1 MKKLYVFLIA
11 IFLILS
17 FIFYFFGVRLKFGGK
32 TDLNAPQKLDGE
44 SIRYANKE
52 GLTSNEI
59 PEQIYKR
66 NFSVRNPKI
75 ESFAAAIKPLDSDFH
90 FYKLNFRSKWPLA
103 SITKLITAVVV
114 VKNISPDKQ
123 ISISSSTEKVWEE
136 NNNLSAGD
144 IYKAS
149 DLLKIML
156 LSSSNRAAFA
166 FEEYFGGTDKFLEL
180 ANPVIQE
187 IGMQNTVIYDASGL
201 NKKNVGT
208 AEDIELLLK
217 YILDNYPQILTW
229 TRFSSLYFQPIN
241 SNKIN
246 NIYNIN
252 PLNERSDFLGGK
264 TGTLPE
270 AKENIAAIFQFGNMK
285 ISVVILGSNNR
296 FSDLDVLL
304 KWIKEAYKL

>member
-32 TDLNAPQKLDGE
+32 TDLNAPQKLEGE